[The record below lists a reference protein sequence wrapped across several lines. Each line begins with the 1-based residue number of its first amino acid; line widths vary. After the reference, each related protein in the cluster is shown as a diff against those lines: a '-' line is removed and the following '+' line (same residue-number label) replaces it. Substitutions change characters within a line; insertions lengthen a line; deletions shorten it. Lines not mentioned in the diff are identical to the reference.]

1 MAVTRPLIQST
12 RQSGL
17 RRREGQSLV
26 IVCYRLKKVNQ
37 NSILSLAFLLIK
49 GGHLRGNTWWR
60 IWALIPLPLTIIVND
75 AAGAGDKMSMS
86 E

>member
-1 MAVTRPLIQST
+1 
-12 RQSGL
+12 
-17 RRREGQSLV
+17 
-26 IVCYRLKKVNQ
+26 LKKVNQ